1 MDGAMNH
8 ENQIEE
14 EHSPVVAKARSV
26 ASESATSESMATQS
40 APLCRHLRS
49 KRMYV
54 ANSFEAEAQADENIE
69 SAYGHYWC
77 MQTMYDFGPDDARV
91 QRRACKPGRS
101 CYEAS

>member
-1 MDGAMNH
+1 MNH
-8 ENQIEE
+8 ENQSAEIEGR
-14 EHSPVVAKARSV
+14 SAVAAEAV
-26 ASESATSESMATQS
+26 MSESPQSAPSQSAQSQS

-54 ANSFEAEAQADENIE
+54 TNSFEAEAQADEDIE

-91 QRRACKPGRS
+91 QRKACKPGRS
-101 CYEAS
+101 CYEAG